1 LSASECLAASR
12 AEAIEEHVV
21 DTPRDYYAI
30 LGVRRDATGEEIKRA
45 YRKLARQLHPDV
57 NPDAGAQERF
67 KEITAAY
74 EVLTDP
80 EKRRIVDLGGDPL
93 SQGVPGGAGTNPFA
107 GFGGFGD
114 VFEAFFGGATSGRG
128 RRSRVRAG
136 SDALLQIDLTL
147 LDMAFGVRRDL
158 AVDTAVVCGTC
169 SGSGCAPGTSPR
181 TCQSCG
187 GTGEIQ
193 SVQRSLLG
201 QVMTTRPCVACGG
214 TGQQILSP
222 CRSCGSEGRVRARR
236 TITVD
241 VPAGIE
247 DGMRIRLTGQG
258 EVGPGGGPAG
268 DLYVE
273 VRELPHETFTREGAD
288 LHCNVTLPMTAAAL
302 GTTLVLQTLDSEE
315 KIEIRPGTQPG
326 SVLSF
331 RGKGVP
337 RLRSSAR
344 GDLFVHV
351 QVRTPTRLD
360 DTQEQLLREL
370 ASVRNEDVG
379 ANGSRPGLFS
389 KMRDAFGR

>member
-1 LSASECLAASR
+1 
-12 AEAIEEHVV
+12 
-21 DTPRDYYAI
+21 
-30 LGVRRDATGEEIKRA
+30 
-45 YRKLARQLHPDV
+45 
-57 NPDAGAQERF
+57 
-67 KEITAAY
+67 
-74 EVLTDP
+74 
-80 EKRRIVDLGGDPL
+80 
-93 SQGVPGGAGTNPFA
+93 
-107 GFGGFGD
+107 
-114 VFEAFFGGATSGRG
+114 
-128 RRSRVRAG
+128 
-136 SDALLQIDLTL
+136 
-147 LDMAFGVRRDL
+147 
-158 AVDTAVVCGTC
+158 
-169 SGSGCAPGTSPR
+169 
-181 TCQSCG
+181 
-187 GTGEIQ
+187 
-193 SVQRSLLG
+193 
-201 QVMTTRPCVACGG
+201 
-214 TGQQILSP
+214 
-222 CRSCGSEGRVRARR
+222 
-236 TITVD
+236 VD

-315 KIEIRPGTQPG
+315 KIEIRPGTQAG
-326 SVLSF
+326 SVMSF

-370 ASVRNEDVG
+370 AGLRNEDVG

-389 KMRDAFGR
+389 KMRDAFGGR